1 LPPHTGETT
10 RRQPRTGRT
19 RPSRVIAATLLT
31 VGLLVALAAPG
42 AAQTTGPSGG
52 ASGSASA
59 AAPTS
64 TADLRAEADR
74 LSSEYFATLAA
85 FAQADAAVRDNEA
98 AVADLKAKA
107 ARAKAAARDRALLA
121 YKSSGSGLS
130 AIISGADTADTVHR
144 VHLIDTVNARDRSA
158 YKSFRVS
165 AKQLRA
171 KQQALRDARQSQEQ
185 SLAALKA
192 QGAALDAKLAEA
204 QQRDQAAA
212 ALAQA
217 QAQAQLQAQKDQ
229 TTAAATTTTVA
240 PTTTTT
246 PAAPTPPSG
255 YTGTPGTS
263 AHHDDPFLTCVR
275 TRESGGNYS
284 AVNPAGP
291 YLGAYQFLQ
300 ATWNG
305 AAAHAGRSDLVGVP
319 ANAASPFDQDE
330 VAWALYQWQ
339 GAAPW
344 GGHCP

>member
-1 LPPHTGETT
+1 LPPHTGEST
-10 RRQPRTGRT
+10 RHQPRNGRT
-19 RPSRVIAATLLT
+19 RPSRVFAAALVT

-42 AAQTTGPSGG
+42 AAQTTGASGG
-52 ASGSASA
+52 ASA

-64 TADLRAEADR
+64 AADLRAEADR

-165 AKQLRA
+165 ARQLRA

-185 SLAALKA
+185 SLADLKA

-204 QQRDQAAA
+204 QQREQAAA
-212 ALAQA
+212 AQAQARAQA
-217 QAQAQLQAQKDQ
+217 QQDQA
-229 TTAAATTTTVA
+229 TAAATTTTAA

-246 PAAPTPPSG
+246 PTPPSG